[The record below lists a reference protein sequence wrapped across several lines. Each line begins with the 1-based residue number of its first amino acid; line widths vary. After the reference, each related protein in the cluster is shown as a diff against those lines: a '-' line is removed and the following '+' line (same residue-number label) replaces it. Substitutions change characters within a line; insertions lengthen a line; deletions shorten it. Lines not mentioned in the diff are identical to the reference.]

1 MANRPPPLFALS
13 TVQEILR
20 SYDKPITMGVI
31 ERELNLR
38 HVEKLDS
45 HKLKQRIH
53 VLVHSGKIKAEPDSL
68 DSRVRWY
75 SLPDVTPPAP
85 VKVEAAEP
93 APMEPPAPAEIVPVI
108 DLKGTVNAIAD
119 AVAAAI
125 GDVLRTRI
133 EAVVHDQLQQAL
145 DSLPAQITQVIA
157 EPKGT
162 VRTLNPGPV
171 QAPKA
176 PGKTRITIVGLAE
189 VQMGVDG
196 RMTAGFV
203 PNPVKQTI
211 TLQADSP
218 SKDIFTVL
226 IQAMKTA
233 REVYFVSGSI
243 ALPST
248 GEAFTLTRGILTNA
262 KQIPDA
268 QKVLQPVDYVITW
281 ESVNRSLL

>member
-1 MANRPPPLFALS
+1 MSDTTITSANSVFTIVVPGLF
-13 TVQEILR
+13 
-20 SYDKPITMGVI
+20 
-31 ERELNLR
+31 
-38 HVEKLDS
+38 
-45 HKLKQRIH
+45 
-53 VLVHSGKIKAEPDSL
+53 
-68 DSRVRWY
+68 
-75 SLPDVTPPAP
+75 PAP
-85 VKVEAAEP
+85 VQLRGYATDRAFTTEA
-93 APMEPPAPAEIVPVI
+93 I
-108 DLKGTVNAIAD
+108 D
-119 AVAAAI
+119 
-125 GDVLRTRI
+125 
-133 EAVVHDQLQQAL
+133 
-145 DSLPAQITQVIA
+145 
-157 EPKGT
+157 
-162 VRTLNPGPV
+162 
-171 QAPKA
+171 
-176 PGKTRITIVGLAE
+176 LAE

-218 SKDIFTVL
+218 SKDIFTAL